1 MRRGQWNKKQFN
13 DTQVAELGL
22 RGIEVNGVDEF
33 MSKEQKPE
41 YAEVVNGF
49 YSPIEQG
56 LLDIKETE
64 LPANEWIKKLQGFTE
79 QDELKYTGIEEWL
92 KQQGKVTKQEILDY
106 LKNNRV
112 QLVEVVKGEQG
123 RWDGDNLINANGEQ
137 VATLIDNGD
146 GTWSL
151 ILL

>member
-1 MRRGQWNKKQFN
+1 M
-13 DTQVAELGL
+13 VAELGL

-92 KQQGKVTKQEILDY
+92 KQQGKVTGDAYSEISAKAFHEV
-106 LKNNRV
+106 LKKVIWAQR
-112 QLVEVVKGEQG
+112 
-123 RWDGDNLINANGEQ
+123 
-137 VATLIDNGD
+137 
-146 GTWSL
+146 
-151 ILL
+151 